1 MLPIPSSK
9 GEKTMGNIPDQTVIC
24 KCLNLIQLS
33 DDQFPIFNYR
43 RKFTLVRAVKLL
55 IDAQLNKRTDLEDIC
70 NALRANEQLQQAINL
85 KSISASQL
93 VRTLRALPLSV
104 LQQLWIQVTQRLQQL
119 YPKQGIPGIGK
130 LSIVD
135 STILTLPDAAGK
147 WAYCSKHS
155 NGVKIHTKLVVCD
168 PSTVYPENIVCS
180 TRGVADKEVVLD
192 LVIDKDAIHVLD
204 RGYITYRHYK
214 QWLDDNLRFVA
225 RIKKSNKTAIIRER
239 EVDEMTPVLRDTDV
253 IVSYKDEKGLAIEA
267 QLRLVEY
274 ADEKNRQYR
283 VLTNVWDKSAAQI
296 CEIYRR
302 RWMIELFFKWMKQ
315 HMSLV
320 HLYSS
325 HPEAVWNQ
333 IFLALIAHGLVM
345 LVRKEADTTQTLWSF
360 LKLLRAYMNK
370 TWDQFLMAL
379 HRKPTKH
386 SKGRRK
392 KRKGGRTRKHPKQ
405 HKTVKVVV
413 K

>member
-1 MLPIPSSK
+1 M
-9 GEKTMGNIPDQTVIC
+9 
-24 KCLNLIQLS
+24 
-33 DDQFPIFNYR
+33 
-43 RKFTLVRAVKLL
+43 RAVKLL
-55 IDAQLNKRTDLEDIC
+55 IDAQLNKRTDREDIC

-93 VRTLRALPLSV
+93 VRTLRALPL
-104 LQQLWIQVTQRLQQL
+104 
-119 YPKQGIPGIGK
+119 
-130 LSIVD
+130 
-135 STILTLPDAAGK
+135 
-147 WAYCSKHS
+147 
-155 NGVKIHTKLVVCD
+155 
-168 PSTVYPENIVCS
+168 
-180 TRGVADKEVVLD
+180 
-192 LVIDKDAIHVLD
+192 
-204 RGYITYRHYK
+204 
-214 QWLDDNLRFVA
+214 
-225 RIKKSNKTAIIRER
+225 
-239 EVDEMTPVLRDTDV
+239 PVLRDADV
-253 IVSYKDEKGLAIEA
+253 IVSYKDEEGHVIEV

-274 ADEKNRQYR
+274 TDEKNRQYR

-296 CEIYRR
+296 CEIYRC

-333 IFLALIAHGLVM
+333 IFLALIAYGLVM

-392 KRKGGRTRKHPKQ
+392 KRRGGRTRKHPKQ
-405 HKTVKVVV
+405 YKTVKVVV

>member
-1 MLPIPSSK
+1 
-9 GEKTMGNIPDQTVIC
+9 MGNIPDQTVIC
-24 KCLNLIQLS
+24 KCLNLIELS
-33 DDQFPIFNYR
+33 DNQFPIFNYR

-55 IDAQLNKRTDLEDIC
+55 IDAQLNQRTDLEDIC
-70 NALRANEQLQQAINL
+70 NALRANEDLQQALNL
-85 KSISASQL
+85 ESISSSQL
-93 VRTLRALPLSV
+93 VRTLRALPLPV
-104 LQQLWIQVTQRLQQL
+104 LQQVWLEVTQRLQQV

-135 STILTLPDAAGK
+135 STILTLPDVAGK

-155 NGVKIHTKLVVCD
+155 NGVKIHIKLVVCD
-168 PSTVYPENIVCS
+168 PDTVYPENIVCS
-180 TRGVADKEVVLD
+180 TQGVGDKEVALD

-214 QWLDDNLRFVA
+214 QWLDQNLHFVA
-225 RIKKSNKTAIIRER
+225 RIQKSSKTKVICER
-239 EVDEMTPVLRDTDV
+239 EVDETTPVSRDADV
-253 IVSYKDEKGLAIEA
+253 IVSYKDEGHVIEA

-274 ADEKNRQYR
+274 TDEKNRQYR

-315 HMSLV
+315 HLSLV

-333 IFLALIAHGLVM
+333 IFLAMIAYGLVM
-345 LVRKEADTTQTLWSF
+345 LVHKEADTTQTLWSF
-360 LKLLRAYMNK
+360 LKLLRLYMNK
-370 TWDQFLMAL
+370 TWDQFLMEL
-379 HRKPTKH
+379 HRKPTKY

-392 KRKGGRTRKHPKQ
+392 KRKGGRPRKHPKQ
-405 HKTVKVVV
+405 AKSVKVVV